1 MKHRF
6 RDLIKNSYFYDLFSV
21 FSKRFSDKSIISFI
35 FVIVMFKMAYIIIST
50 SYFNT
55 ADELFNYNYWSI
67 EISNFLKNQPHIN
80 LSFIDDSIAPFVYL
94 SGFVYYIFGNNIIFG
109 KLLNLLFHII
119 SVFLVY
125 KITELLFEKRTAIIS
140 LFMFLLMPS
149 INIWSLF
156 FLRESMII
164 MMLLLSLF
172 FIIKFYKTNNF
183 VFFIISLF
191 FSYIYYVM
199 REHIGILLVLIV
211 IFLFLIKIKKLYS
224 SVILFL
230 VFVVLL
236 INYSIIY
243 DYSPNYI
250 IDSIIHER
258 NLVAGE
264 GGTSRFLEDYKT
276 NDVIDLLLYLPLG
289 IIYFLFAPFPWN
301 VNSTMMMFYFIDSLV
316 FYLLFP
322 FMIYGIYSALKTKD
336 GLLYCILIFMFLVAI
351 FYALIEVNVGN
362 LARHKIQFTSIAIIF
377 IAKGINN
384 IFIKGKK

>member
-1 MKHRF
+1 MLKMKHGF
-6 RDLIKNSYFYDLFSV
+6 RDLIKNSYFCNLFSIL
-21 FSKRFSDKSIISFI
+21 FEKLSDKSIISFI
-35 FVIVMFKMAYIIIST
+35 FFIVMFKIAYIIIST

-67 EISNFLKNQPHIN
+67 EISNYLKNQPHMD

-94 SGFVYYIFGNNIIFG
+94 SGFVYYFFGNNIIFG
-109 KLLNLLFHII
+109 KLLNLVFHII
-119 SVFLVY
+119 SAFLVY
-125 KITELLFEKRTAIIS
+125 KITELLFEKRIAIIS
-140 LFMFLLMPS
+140 LFMFLLLPS

-164 MMLLLSLF
+164 MMLLLSLL

-183 VFFIISLF
+183 VFVIISLF

-211 IFLFLIKIKKLYS
+211 IFLFLIKIKRSY
-224 SVILFL
+224 SVIIILLL

-236 INYSIIY
+236 LNYNIIDNYSPKY
-243 DYSPNYI
+243 M

-258 NLVAGE
+258 NFVAEE
-264 GGTSRFLEDYKT
+264 GGTSRFLDYYKT
-276 NDVIDLLLYLPLG
+276 NNFIDLLLYLPMG

-301 VNSTMMMFYFIDSLV
+301 VNSTMMMLYFIDSLI

-336 GLLYCILIFMFLVAI
+336 RLLYCILIFMFLVAI

-362 LARHKIQFTSIAIIF
+362 LVRHKIQFTSIAIIF
-377 IAKGINN
+377 IAKGIK
-384 IFIKGKK
+384 IF

>member
-1 MKHRF
+1 MLKMKHGF
-6 RDLIKNSYFYDLFSV
+6 RDLIKNSYFCNLFSIL
-21 FSKRFSDKSIISFI
+21 FEKLSDKSIISFI
-35 FVIVMFKMAYIIIST
+35 FFIVMFKIAYIIIST

-67 EISNFLKNQPHIN
+67 EISNYLKNQPHMD

-94 SGFVYYIFGNNIIFG
+94 SGFVYYFFGNNIIFG
-109 KLLNLLFHII
+109 KLLNLVFHII
-119 SVFLVY
+119 SAFLVY

-211 IFLFLIKIKKLYS
+211 IFLFLIKIKRSY
-224 SVILFL
+224 SVIIILLL

-236 INYSIIY
+236 
-243 DYSPNYI
+243 
-250 IDSIIHER
+250 
-258 NLVAGE
+258 
-264 GGTSRFLEDYKT
+264 
-276 NDVIDLLLYLPLG
+276 
-289 IIYFLFAPFPWN
+289 
-301 VNSTMMMFYFIDSLV
+301 
-316 FYLLFP
+316 
-322 FMIYGIYSALKTKD
+322 
-336 GLLYCILIFMFLVAI
+336 
-351 FYALIEVNVGN
+351 
-362 LARHKIQFTSIAIIF
+362 
-377 IAKGINN
+377 
-384 IFIKGKK
+384 